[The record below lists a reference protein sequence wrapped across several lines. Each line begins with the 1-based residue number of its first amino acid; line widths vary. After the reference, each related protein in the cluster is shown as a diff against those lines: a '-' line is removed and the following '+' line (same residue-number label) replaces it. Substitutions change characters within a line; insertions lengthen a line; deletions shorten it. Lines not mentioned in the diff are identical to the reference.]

1 MSLAVASRYANALAD
16 VVLAT
21 KGALQPESVLQNLR
35 DLEQIVV
42 DSSDFRSVLASPAI
56 PASGK
61 QAVMAK
67 ICDKLGVHHLVRNFV
82 FLVVRNRRGH
92 LFPQLRQAF
101 ERVIDQRMGVV
112 QADVQSAAELNAA
125 SQAGL
130 EAQLGRV
137 TGRRVRLRYSTDPN
151 LLGGAIARIGS
162 TVYDGSVR
170 GQLESLRRKLTAGA

>member
-16 VVLAT
+16 AVLAT
-21 KGALQPESVLQNLR
+21 KGALQPETVLDNLR
-35 DLEQIVV
+35 DLEQAVV
-42 DSSDFRSVLASPAI
+42 QSAEFRNVLASPAI
-56 PASGK
+56 PVAGK

-67 ICDKLGVHHLVRNFV
+67 ICDRLAVHRLVRNFV

-101 ERVIDQRMGVV
+101 ERVIDERMGVV

-125 SQAGL
+125 SRASL
-130 EAQLGRV
+130 EAELGRV
-137 TGRRVRLRYSTDPN
+137 TGRRVRLSYSTDPN

>member
-21 KGALQPESVLQNLR
+21 KGELQPESVLQNLR
-35 DLEQIVV
+35 DLEQIVLE
-42 DSSDFRSVLASPAI
+42 SSEFRNVLASPAI
-56 PASGK
+56 AASGK

-67 ICDKLGVHHLVRNFV
+67 ICDRLGVHRLVRNFV
-82 FLVVRNRRGH
+82 FLVVRNRRGQ

-101 ERVIDQRMGVV
+101 ERVIDERMGVV
-112 QADVQSAAELNAA
+112 QADVQSAAELNPA
-125 SQAGL
+125 SQANL

-137 TGRRVRLRYSTDPN
+137 TGRRVRLRYTTDPS